1 MGIIIRQ
8 SVQNTVISYVGIS
21 LGFVVTIFM
30 YPNILTT
37 EQYGLTRVLISMA
50 VVGSQLANFGIN
62 NTIVRF
68 FPYFRDREKNHN
80 GFLFI
85 ALTVPLVGFLF
96 LGGIFMLFE
105 KSIIQYFSERSA
117 LLLEYYW
124 YLLPLAFF
132 ILYFHVLNYFI
143 RALFDTVL
151 ASFLNEILI
160 RILTAVLLVL
170 YLFKWI
176 NFDQFV
182 IIFVMN
188 YGLILIILFLYTLF
202 RKNISLKPDLTFLS
216 KPLLKEIFTYSF
228 FAFLGGVASII
239 VANIDIIMLSSL
251 AGLEETGIYA
261 ISFYVGGVVVVVR
274 GSIYK
279 ISAPIIASAIKEKN
293 HHLVNEIYK
302 KSSLNSIIG
311 GGLLFCGIIANLE
324 NLMGLLPEA
333 YAGGAAVIVVIAVAN
348 LFDMATGLNGAII
361 LNSRYYRFDLY
372 STLFLIIITVVLNY
386 LLIPGY
392 GILGAAIGTASAIF
406 LYNFLKVIFVWI
418 RFSMQPFDWQIGWV
432 FGIGILVLV
441 LSFQVG
447 TIGNIYL
454 DIFIRS
460 TVITIIYLIPIIILN
475 ISKDLNN
482 LAAKTIAEIQNFMR

>member
-8 SVQNTVISYVGIS
+8 SVQNTVISYAGIS

-30 YPNILTT
+30 FPNILTT
-37 EQYGLTRVLISMA
+37 EQYGLTRVLISLA
-50 VVGSQLANFGIN
+50 VVGTQFANLGIN
-62 NTIVRF
+62 NTVVRF
-68 FPYFRDREKNHN
+68 FPYFRDSEKNHH

-85 ALTVPLVGFLF
+85 ALSVPLVGFLF
-96 LGGIFMLFE
+96 FGGVFVLFE
-105 KSIIQYFSERSA
+105 ESIIKQFLERSA

-124 YLLPLAFF
+124 YLLPLALF
-132 ILYFHVLNYFI
+132 ILYFNVLNYFI

-160 RILTAVLLVL
+160 RVLTAVLLVV
-170 YLFKWI
+170 YLFEWI
-176 NFDQFV
+176 DFNRFV

-188 YGLILIILFLYTLF
+188 YGIILIILFLYTLF
-202 RKNISLKPDLTFLS
+202 IKNISLKPDLKFLS
-216 KPLLKEIFTYSF
+216 KPLLKEIFTFSF

-239 VANIDIIMLSSL
+239 VSNIDIIMLSSL

-261 ISFYVGGVVVVVR
+261 IAFYVGSVVVVVR
-274 GSIYK
+274 ASIHK
-279 ISAPIIASAIKEKN
+279 ISAPIIASALKEN
-293 HHLVNEIYK
+293 NYDFVDNIYK

-324 NLMGLLPEA
+324 NLMNLLPEA
-333 YAGGAAVIVVIAVAN
+333 YAGGAAVIIVIASAN

-361 LNSRYYRFDLY
+361 LNSKHYRFDLY
-372 STLFLIIITVVLNY
+372 STVFLIIITVILNY
-386 LLIPGY
+386 LLIPLY

-406 LYNFLKVIFVWI
+406 SYNLLKVIFVWI

-432 FGIGILVLV
+432 FGVGILVLV
-441 LSFQVG
+441 LSSQVG

-460 TVITIIYLIPIIILN
+460 TVITVVYLIPIIILN

-482 LAAKTIAEIQNFMR
+482 LVAKTIDEIQNFVR